1 MNAELKDFFSAI
13 GKAKK
18 EKEDE
23 VRSLVGEIDIDSM
36 FSQVKVSIE
45 EDNKKKEEQKKQ
57 IAALESW
64 LYTEVVV
71 EEKEEEIVEESTTI
85 VVPDEEIEEELI
97 EDKEEDKEESEV
109 EEESELEEENL
120 VEDENAVNQALKIL
134 ETIKSKE
141 EIRENVSD
149 PEIVKI
155 RRELE
160 YLKNLVNA
168 QGGGGEVRLEFLD
181 DVDRDSIKV
190 DGKVLSYQAS
200 TGKFIGVTN
209 SGEGGG
215 GLSDVVSDTT
225 PQLGGNLD
233 VNGKNINGT
242 GGINLTGVI
251 TATTFSGSAASLTSI
266 PAGQLTGTISDDR
279 LPSTITSDIT
289 GNVTGNTSGTAGGLT
304 GSPSISVTNI
314 TASGN
319 VSIAGTLTYEDVT
332 NIDSIGIVTARS
344 GIEIGGPVILNL
356 NTSTSTTTST
366 SQSAV
371 DTFSV
376 TDYRSASYQVQ
387 ITRGTEYH
395 VTSLNIVHDGTD
407 VYVSEFGTINTGSVL
422 ATFTADINS
431 GNVRILA
438 TPTTATSTVFKMYRN
453 LIRA

>member
-1 MNAELKDFFSAI
+1 MNADLKDFFSAI

-36 FSQVKVSIE
+36 FSQVKVSLE
-45 EDNKKKEEQKKQ
+45 EDKKKKEEQKKN

-64 LYTEVVV
+64 LYSEVVV
-71 EEKEEEIVEESTTI
+71 EEKQDDYEEHKKEIGSKKKPNKPAVEEVKEEEVVEE
-85 VVPDEEIEEELI
+85 L
-97 EDKEEDKEESEV
+97 EV
-109 EEESELEEENL
+109 EEEVTEE
-120 VEDENAVNQALKIL
+120 VEEDTVDHALKIL
-134 ETIKSKE
+134 ATIKSKE
-141 EIRENVSD
+141 EVRENVSD

-155 RRELE
+155 RGELE

-181 DVDRDSIKV
+181 DVDRDSVKV
-190 DGKVLSYQAS
+190 DGKVLAWNET
-200 TGKFIGVTN
+200 TGKFIGTTV
-209 SGEGGG
+209 SGGASS
-215 GLSDVVSDTT
+215 GLS
-225 PQLGGNLD
+225 
-233 VNGKNINGT
+233 T
-242 GGINLTGVI
+242 G
-251 TATTFSGSAASLTSI
+251 
-266 PAGQLTGTISDDR
+266 LTGTPDIEVG
-279 LPSTITSDIT
+279 TI
-289 GNVTGNTSGTAGGLT
+289 A
-304 GSPSISVTNI
+304 
-314 TASGN
+314 ASSATFTGN
-319 VSIAGTLTYEDVT
+319 VSIGGTLTYEDVT
-332 NIDSIGIVTARS
+332 NVDSIGIITARS

-366 SQSAV
+366 SQSSV

-407 VYVSEFGTINTGSVL
+407 VYVSEFGTINTGAIL

-438 TPTTATSTVFKMYRN
+438 TPTSASSTVFKMYRN

>member
-1 MNAELKDFFSAI
+1 MNADLKDFFSAI

-36 FSQVKVSIE
+36 FSQVKVSLE
-45 EDNKKKEEQKKQ
+45 EDKKKEEEQKKN

-64 LYTEVVV
+64 LYTEVIEEKKDDYEELKKEIGSKKKPSKPSVEEVKEEEVV
-71 EEKEEEIVEESTTI
+71 EE
-85 VVPDEEIEEELI
+85 L
-97 EDKEEDKEESEV
+97 EV
-109 EEESELEEENL
+109 EEVTEE
-120 VEDENAVNQALKIL
+120 VEEDAVDHALKIL

-141 EIRENVSD
+141 EVRENVSD

-155 RRELE
+155 RGELE

-181 DVDRDSIKV
+181 DVDRDSVKV
-190 DGKVLSYQAS
+190 DGKVLAWNET
-200 TGKFIGVTN
+200 TGKFIGTTV
-209 SGEGGG
+209 SDDSSS
-215 GLSDVVSDTT
+215 GLS
-225 PQLGGNLD
+225 
-233 VNGKNINGT
+233 T
-242 GGINLTGVI
+242 G
-251 TATTFSGSAASLTSI
+251 
-266 PAGQLTGTISDDR
+266 LTGT
-279 LPSTITSDIT
+279 PDIE
-289 GNVTGNTSGTAGGLT
+289 VGT
-304 GSPSISVTNI
+304 I
-314 TASGN
+314 TASSATFAGN
-319 VSIAGTLTYEDVT
+319 VSIGGTLTYEDVT

-387 ITRGTEYH
+387 ITRSTEYH

-407 VYVSEFGTINTGSVL
+407 VYVSEFGTINTGAIL

-438 TPTTATSTVFKMYRN
+438 TPTSTSSTVFKMYSCLLYTSPSPRDSDSS
-453 LIRA
+453 RMPSSA